1 MSRVATAFLL
11 STVAGLSTGLGS
23 LWVYLVHRQW
33 DTGAP
38 AGSHSMCRAADAA
51 EAVPVSALG
60 LWQGG
65 TAGLMMGLC
74 LFDLL
79 PEVLQSVPRRLS
91 WPAAVLSFSAGA
103 LLFALLQRLVP
114 EPGTLW
120 ERAAD
125 DASRGFARRANSPK
139 SVLDSCRRATATTTT
154 ATTTTVTNTR
164 RRNAEA
170 QRSALLI
177 GISLALHNLP
187 EGMAVG
193 AAALR
198 GGLQLGLPL
207 AIGIA
212 LHNIPEGCAVAAPV
226 YAATGS
232 WRTAFGWSLASG
244 LVEPLGVLVV
254 VTVWTPRSEAA
265 LAALVS
271 GVAGVMM
278 SLSLAELLPESA
290 RNCEH
295 GWRGALAA
303 TLAGVVAMA
312 VMIGAVRGVLAY
324 AL

>member
-1 MSRVATAFLL
+1 MSRAATAFLL
-11 STVAGLSTGLGS
+11 STVAGLATGLGS

-33 DTGAP
+33 DTGVP
-38 AGSHSMCRAADAA
+38 AGSRSTCRAADAA

-79 PEVLQSVPRRLS
+79 PEVLQSVPRPLS

-120 ERAAD
+120 ESAAD
-125 DASRGFARRANSPK
+125 NASGGLARRGNSPQ
-139 SVLDSCRRATATTTT
+139 SVLAQCRKAATTTT
-154 ATTTTVTNTR
+154 NTNINTR

-170 QRSALLI
+170 QRSALLT

-212 LHNIPEGCAVAAPV
+212 LHNMPEGCAVAAPV

-232 WRTAFGWSLASG
+232 WRAAFGWSLASG
-244 LVEPLGVLVV
+244 LVEPLGVLLV

-278 SLSLAELLPESA
+278 LLSLAELLPESA
-290 RNCEH
+290 RNCKH

-312 VMIGAVRGVLAY
+312 MMIGAVRAVLAY
-324 AL
+324 AAL